1 MTENFDAIVI
11 GGGHNGLIT
20 GAYLARSGMKTLI
33 LERRGV
39 LGGCASTE
47 QIVPGFRFS
56 VCSYIV
62 SLLRPEVIRDL
73 DLTRHG
79 LEIVPL
85 PSTFCP
91 HPDGSYILRTDDTW
105 QTFRH
110 LKAMSPRDAEMMPRF
125 SKQMTKICRFV
136 RPFLSMVPPQMD
148 SFNPA
153 QLLKVMELT
162 KRFRDLEPEV
172 MEEVVKLFTLSA
184 VDYLKEWFESP
195 KLIAA
200 MSVSGIIGTFLGVS
214 SPGTAYVL
222 LHHYMGEIDGVYRA
236 WGLPMG
242 GTGGI
247 SYAIGQA
254 AIAQGA
260 EIRAG
265 VSVKK
270 ILMSNGRAE
279 GVLTHDGKEIRAKI
293 VASSLD
299 PHLTYQRLVG
309 HQNLDEKFLNDLK
322 SYKYRGSSGKVNI
335 AVDKLPEFA
344 CLPGLGKHM
353 MGDISVAPSVEYL
366 EKAYDDAKYGRY
378 SRRPFINVVI
388 PSVIDP
394 DVAPPGK
401 HVVSCFVQY
410 APYDLKEGHWDDHKE
425 AFGDAVVDTLSEY
438 IPNLKT
444 SIIERQVLTPLDMER
459 DYGITQG
466 NIFHGE
472 LTLEQM
478 FFLRPVPAWARYR
491 TPVNNLYMCGSS
503 VHPGGGVMGASG
515 RISALEIIKDR
526 KRLNAKNGEVVK
538 V

>member
-1 MTENFDAIVI
+1 MAEHYDAIVI
-11 GGGHNGLIT
+11 GGGHNGLVT
-20 GAYLARSGMKTLI
+20 SAYLARAGLSTVC
-33 LERRGV
+33 LERRSV

-62 SLLRPEVIRDL
+62 SLLRPEIIRDL

-91 HPDGSYILRTDDTW
+91 HPDGSYILRTDDGW
-105 QTFRH
+105 ETFRH
-110 LKAMSPRDAEMMPRF
+110 LQGMSRRDAEMMPRF
-125 SKQMTKICRFV
+125 SRQMTRICRFV
-136 RPFLSMVPPQMD
+136 RPFLSMVPPQVD
-148 SFNPA
+148 SFSPG

-162 KRFRDLEPEV
+162 KKFRELPDDL
-172 MEEVVKLFTLSA
+172 MADVVKLFTMSA

-214 SPGTAYVL
+214 TPGTAYVL

-247 SYAIGQA
+247 SWAIGQA
-254 AIAQGA
+254 AKAQGA
-260 EIRAG
+260 EIRTS

-270 ILMSNGRAE
+270 ILTSNGKAD
-279 GVLTHDGKEIRAKI
+279 GVVLHDGREIRAK
-293 VASSLD
+293 VVVSSLD
-299 PHLTYQRLVG
+299 PNLTYNRLVG
-309 HQNLDEKFLNDLK
+309 RENLEHKFLTDLEG
-322 SYKYRGSSGKVNI
+322 YRYRGSSGKVNI
-335 AVDKLPEFA
+335 AVDRLPEFA
-344 CLPGLGKHM
+344 CLPGRGKHL
-353 MGDISVAPSVEYL
+353 MGDISIAPSVEYL
-366 EKAYDDAKYGRY
+366 ERAYDDAKYGRY
-378 SRRPFINVVI
+378 SRRPFINVVV

-394 DVAPPGK
+394 DVAPEGK
-401 HVVSCFVQY
+401 HVISCFVQY
-410 APYDLKEGHWDDHKE
+410 APYDLKEGHWDDHRE
-425 AFGDAVVDTLSEY
+425 GFGNAVIDTLAEY
-438 IPNLKT
+438 VPNLKE
-444 SIIERQVLTPLDMER
+444 SIVDKQVLTPLDMER
-459 DYGITQG
+459 NYGITQG

-478 FFLRPVPAWARYR
+478 FFLRPVPAWSRYR
-491 TPVNNLYMCGSS
+491 TPINSLYMCGSS

-515 RISALEIIKDR
+515 RISALEIIKEYKSSR
-526 KRLNAKNGEVVK
+526 NGEVARA
-538 V
+538 